1 MHSVFGIGFGRGN
14 PRLRLLRIGG
24 LVLLMA
30 AGAIF
35 HHHGRGYGAVRG
47 LYYVIIVALLVAA
60 FMRRRGGRRWPTFGA
75 HTVSPSGEPFDRDLA
90 SGTSAAGS
98 WPAPP
103 LGGAVPSP
111 EDEPDLADGPGPW
124 RSAPPGN

>member
-1 MHSVFGIGFGRGN
+1 MFGIGFGRRN

-24 LVLLMA
+24 LVLLVV

-35 HHHGRGYGAVRG
+35 HHHGRDYQAVRG
-47 LYYVIIVALLVAA
+47 LYYVVIVALLAA
-60 FMRRRGGRRWPTFGA
+60 SFLRRRGGSRWPAPTA
-75 HTVSPSGEPFDRDLA
+75 VPPSEALDRGVGGRNPVAD
-90 SGTSAAGS
+90 S

-124 RSAPPGN
+124 QSAPPPH

>member
-1 MHSVFGIGFGRGN
+1 MFGIGFGRRN

-24 LVLLMA
+24 LVLLVA

-35 HHHGRGYGAVRG
+35 HHHGRDYEAVRG
-47 LYYVIIVALLVAA
+47 LYYVVVVALLAAA
-60 FMRRRGGRRWPTFGA
+60 FMRRRGGSRWPGRPRG
-75 HTVSPSGEPFDRDLA
+75 VIPPGEPLDRELG
-90 SGTSAAGS
+90 SQTSVAGP

-103 LGGAVPSP
+103 LGGAVASP

-124 RSAPPGN
+124 QGAPPGH